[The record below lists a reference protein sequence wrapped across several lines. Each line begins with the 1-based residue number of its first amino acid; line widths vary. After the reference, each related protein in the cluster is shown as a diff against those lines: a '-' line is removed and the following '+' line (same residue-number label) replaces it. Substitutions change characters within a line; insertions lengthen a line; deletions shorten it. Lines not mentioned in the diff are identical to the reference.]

1 MRMLITPP
9 ATARDITVNVSD
21 GTDAIKGA
29 TVAIGEDYTDTTDD
43 DGQVHFE
50 DVPISETSITVS
62 KTGYAT
68 YTGTISSGNINIT
81 LTPVRNISFTID
93 DGADPVEGASV
104 VIGETSKTT
113 GSAGGCSFSDMPD
126 GSHTV
131 TVSKTGYQSVTQSIT
146 SDSTHT
152 SFTISLTA
160 VYDVTVTVKD
170 NSTSDA
176 IEGATVVMGEYNGT
190 TDDSGEVT
198 FEDVP
203 TSEYSMAVNA
213 EGYTE
218 DTSTVTVDSTHTSFT
233 VSLELQ

>member
-1 MRMLITPP
+1 MRMLIIPP
-9 ATARDITVNVSD
+9 ATARDITVSVSD

-29 TVAIGEDYTDTTDD
+29 TVAIGDDYSDTTDD

-50 DVPISETSITVS
+50 NVPISETSLTVS
-62 KTGYAT
+62 KTGYTT
-68 YTGTISSGNINIT
+68 YTGTISSGNINVT
-81 LTPVRNISFTID
+81 LAPIRTLSFTIN
-93 DGADPVEGASV
+93 DGEDPIEGASV
-104 VIGETSKTT
+104 VIGENSKTT
-113 GSAGGCSFSDMPD
+113 GAAGGCTFPDTPD

-131 TVSKTGYQSVTQSIT
+131 TVSKTGYQSKTESIT

-160 VYDVTVTVKD
+160 VYDVTVTVSD
-170 NSTSDA
+170 SSTSDA
-176 IEGATVVMGEYNGT
+176 IEGATVVLGEYSGT
-190 TDDSGEVT
+190 TDASGEVT

-203 TSEYSMAVNA
+203 TAEYSMAVNA

-233 VSLELQ
+233 VSLTQA